1 MDFTLTADGA
11 AADVRLRAAGTHN
24 IYNALAAAAAA
35 LAVGMPL
42 DAVKF
47 GLDDFS
53 PVAMRSEIK
62 EVEGRTVLADY
73 YNANPASMEA
83 ALGHAG
89 FAFPG
94 QEIDRRARRHAR
106 AWARPPRTPTGK
118 SAGRAA
124 RSGVDIVITLGAL
137 AKHIG
142 EGAVEGGMPQERV
155 FEAPAHAEAAEL
167 LKKLSGPGDVSPDQG
182 LAGHEDGKDPGGV
195 LMLYHLLYPLRDKFG
210 GFNVFRYITFRS
222 AGAVLTALLVSFI
235 LAPSM
240 IAWLRRLKVGQH
252 VRDDGPQTHLT
263 KQGTPTMGGL
273 LIIAAL
279 VSSVLLW
286 SDLTNKYV
294 WVVLFATLAF
304 GGIGFWDDYLKVV
317 KKRSTGL
324 RAVQKFGLQ
333 IAASLAI
340 GIFPLLQPERPE
352 QHHPVRAVHESSCSS
367 IWAGFTFPLWSVV
380 IVGSSNAVN
389 LTDGLDG
396 LAIGLVGIASTA
408 NAVIVYLGGNKII
421 ADYLKILYI
430 PGSGELAIFCG
441 AMLGASLGF
450 LWYNAHPAEVFMGDV
465 GSLSL
470 GGALGTL
477 AVVTKHEL
485 ILVIVGGIF
494 VAETV
499 SVMLQVASYKLT
511 GKRIFKMAPVHH
523 HFEQIGWPES
533 KVIVRFWIVGIILAL
548 ISIGSLK
555 LR

>member
-1 MDFTLTADGA
+1 
-11 AADVRLRAAGTHN
+11 
-24 IYNALAAAAAA
+24 
-35 LAVGMPL
+35 
-42 DAVKF
+42 
-47 GLDDFS
+47 
-53 PVAMRSEIK
+53 
-62 EVEGRTVLADY
+62 
-73 YNANPASMEA
+73 
-83 ALGHAG
+83 
-89 FAFPG
+89 
-94 QEIDRRARRHAR
+94 
-106 AWARPPRTPTGK
+106 
-118 SAGRAA
+118 
-124 RSGVDIVITLGAL
+124 
-137 AKHIG
+137 
-142 EGAVEGGMPQERV
+142 
-155 FEAPAHAEAAEL
+155 
-167 LKKLSGPGDVSPDQG
+167 
-182 LAGHEDGKDPGGV
+182 
-195 LMLYHLLYPLRDKFG
+195 MLYHLLYPLRDAFS

-222 AGAVLTALLVSFI
+222 AGAVLTALIVSF
-235 LAPSM
+235 LLGPSM
-240 IAWLRRLKVGQH
+240 IAWLRRLKVGQQ
-252 VRDDGPQTHLT
+252 VRVDGPQTHLT

-273 LIIAAL
+273 LIIASLAT
-279 VSSVLLW
+279 SVLLW

-317 KKRSTGL
+317 KKHSTGL
-324 RAVQKFGLQ
+324 RAFQKFGLQ

-340 GIFPLLQPERPE
+340 GIFLYKFSGDHEATFLSVPFMKSLLLDLGWFYVPF
-352 QHHPVRAVHESSCSS
+352 VA
-367 IWAGFTFPLWSVV
+367 VV

-396 LAIGLVGIASTA
+396 LAIGLVGIAATA

-430 PGSGELAIFCG
+430 SGSGELAIFCG

-450 LWYNAHPAEVFMGDV
+450 LWYNTHPAEVFMGDV

-494 VAETV
+494 VMETF
-499 SVMLQVASYKLT
+499 SVIMQVASYKLT
-511 GKRIFKMAPVHH
+511 GKRLFKMAPIHH

-533 KVIVRFWIVGIILAL
+533 KVIVRFWIIGIILAL

>member
-1 MDFTLTADGA
+1 
-11 AADVRLRAAGTHN
+11 
-24 IYNALAAAAAA
+24 
-35 LAVGMPL
+35 
-42 DAVKF
+42 
-47 GLDDFS
+47 
-53 PVAMRSEIK
+53 
-62 EVEGRTVLADY
+62 
-73 YNANPASMEA
+73 
-83 ALGHAG
+83 
-89 FAFPG
+89 
-94 QEIDRRARRHAR
+94 
-106 AWARPPRTPTGK
+106 
-118 SAGRAA
+118 
-124 RSGVDIVITLGAL
+124 
-137 AKHIG
+137 
-142 EGAVEGGMPQERV
+142 
-155 FEAPAHAEAAEL
+155 
-167 LKKLSGPGDVSPDQG
+167 
-182 LAGHEDGKDPGGV
+182 
-195 LMLYHLLYPLRDKFG
+195 MLYHLLYPLRDAFF

-222 AGAVLTALLVSFI
+222 AGAVLTALIASFL

-240 IAWLRRLKVGQH
+240 IAWLRRLKVGQQ
-252 VRDDGPQTHLT
+252 VRDDGPKTHLS

-324 RAVQKFGLQ
+324 RAYQKFGLQ
-333 IAASLAI
+333 VAASLAV
-340 GIFPLLQPERPE
+340 GIFLYKFSGDHTATYLSVPFMKGFLLDLGWFYIPF
-352 QHHPVRAVHESSCSS
+352 VAVV
-367 IWAGFTFPLWSVV
+367 L
-380 IVGSSNAVN
+380 VGSSNAVN

-396 LAIGLVGIASTA
+396 LAIGLVGIAATA

-430 PGSGELAIFCG
+430 SGSGELVIFCG
-441 AMLGASLGF
+441 AMVGASLGF
-450 LWYNAHPAEVFMGDV
+450 LWYNTHPAEVFMGDV

-485 ILVIVGGIF
+485 ILIVVGGIF
-494 VAETV
+494 VMETV
-499 SVMLQVASYKLT
+499 SVAMQVASYKLT
-511 GKRIFKMAPVHH
+511 GKRIFRMAPIHH

-533 KVIVRFWIVGIILAL
+533 KVIVRFWIIGIILAL

>member
-1 MDFTLTADGA
+1 
-11 AADVRLRAAGTHN
+11 
-24 IYNALAAAAAA
+24 
-35 LAVGMPL
+35 
-42 DAVKF
+42 
-47 GLDDFS
+47 
-53 PVAMRSEIK
+53 
-62 EVEGRTVLADY
+62 
-73 YNANPASMEA
+73 
-83 ALGHAG
+83 
-89 FAFPG
+89 
-94 QEIDRRARRHAR
+94 
-106 AWARPPRTPTGK
+106 
-118 SAGRAA
+118 
-124 RSGVDIVITLGAL
+124 
-137 AKHIG
+137 
-142 EGAVEGGMPQERV
+142 
-155 FEAPAHAEAAEL
+155 
-167 LKKLSGPGDVSPDQG
+167 
-182 LAGHEDGKDPGGV
+182 
-195 LMLYHLLYPLRDKFG
+195 MLYHLLYPLREQFG

-222 AGAVLTALLVSFI
+222 AGAVLTALIVSFVI
-235 LAPSM
+235 APSM

-252 VRDDGPQTHLT
+252 VRYDGPQTHLT

-294 WVVLFATLAF
+294 WVVLFAALTF

-317 KKRSTGL
+317 KKQSTGL
-324 RAVQKFGLQ
+324 RAYQKSGLQ
-333 IAASLAI
+333 ILASLAI
-340 GIFPLLQPERPE
+340 GFFLFFNPGDPNSTYLSVPFLKRMLLNLGWFYIPF
-352 QHHPVRAVHESSCSS
+352 VV
-367 IWAGFTFPLWSVV
+367 VV

-408 NAVIVYLGGNKII
+408 NAVIVYLGGNRVI

-485 ILVIVGGIF
+485 ILVVVGGIF

-511 GKRIFKMAPVHH
+511 GRRIFRMAPIHH

-533 KVIVRFWIVGIILAL
+533 KVIARFWIVGIILAL